1 MNVGL
6 VAFIAGEYL
15 ADEKM
20 GALLQGAGLLLALFT
35 VWHRLLHAAHGA
47 GPPEPPMR
55 PLRPEPFESRMVE

>member
-35 VWHRLLHAAHGA
+35 VWHRLLHARHETMEPMGSL
-47 GPPEPPMR
+47 PEM
-55 PLRPEPFESRMVE
+55 